1 MRFTLSEVPDG
12 QFAGCQALVYSLLQ
26 RWHSQELEGGFAL
39 ALVSAHPTAG
49 VTHVSRLIK
58 LMLNENEANCAMSID
73 CDSLGLPDRDA
84 SEPVDQR
91 KKNQRNKKRRGLIRG
106 EGLAR
111 YRDRVGHLNRLR
123 EQYRFV
129 LLDCHSLAER
139 TDVLGLAPV
148 VDGTITIV
156 ECNRTR
162 ASQLQ
167 ELERNIEK
175 YGGSIVGSVL
185 NKTSKT
191 LPIWM
196 NSFMERVGI

>member
-1 MRFTLSEVPDG
+1 MRFTLSEIPDG

-26 RWHSQELEGGFAL
+26 RCENSEREDGYAL
-39 ALVSAHPTAG
+39 ALVSAHPAAG
-49 VTHVSRLIK
+49 VSHVRRLIE
-58 LMLNENEANCAMSID
+58 LMLNENEANCATSLD
-73 CDSLGLPDRDA
+73 CDMLGVPENTA
-84 SEPVDQR
+84 SDQADPR
-91 KKNQRNKKRRGLIRG
+91 KKGQRNKKRRALVRG
-106 EGLAR
+106 QGLAR

-162 ASQLQ
+162 ISQVQ

-185 NKTSKT
+185 NKTSST
-191 LPIWM
+191 LPRWM
-196 NSFMERVGI
+196 NSFMEKVGF